1 MPWVCSFLAS
11 FLSLPRTGFNFG
23 IITPTP
29 SSNFTATQGTVSA
42 WRSITFVFPPKQA
55 QVLGGRCVDFLLA
68 AASCLKYLQLT
79 WC

>member
-1 MPWVCSFLAS
+1 MPWVCSLLAS
-11 FLSLPRTGFNFG
+11 FLPLPRTGFNFG
-23 IITPTP
+23 IVTPTP

-42 WRSITFVFPPKQA
+42 WHSVTSVFPPKQV
-55 QVLGGRCVDFLLA
+55 QVSGVRNVGILLA